1 MSRDGFEMENIK
13 KKNRK
18 MQLLKGL
25 SLVIFTVLFIISVS
39 VHCYAYESG
48 EELDSLYSEIPEEV
62 LKYFPEDSYKNG
74 SLSAEEIDTP
84 FLIRCAAKI
93 MLSAVGPVLSDLAL
107 LCGTVILASVIHRI
121 SDSISS
127 ESLSVS
133 CRYISVI
140 CVSLPL
146 IHTVMRLWDEAAEAL
161 NRLSLFMSALLPIM
175 GSLYAAG
182 GNYTAAAANNAAMA
196 TAFTLIEAV
205 CSYCL
210 YPVLRICFGLSI
222 LTCVSSGI
230 NLSGISSFIRGVFTT
245 GLSFLMVLFTL
256 VMGYQNKLALS
267 ADNAASR
274 TIKFAVSNLIPVVG
288 GAAGEAMRAVV
299 GGIGTVKSAAGF
311 ISVIVIAL
319 IVLPIIISL
328 LMHRLA
334 LRAASV
340 TAQILGCDKERGMID
355 EMYGMIGYAL
365 AIIAACSIMFIFN
378 VTLLVK
384 STCAVTV

>member
-1 MSRDGFEMENIK
+1 MEILKIK
-13 KKNRK
+13 KPKKRFF
-18 MQLLKGL
+18 MIFAA
-25 SLVIFTVLFIISVS
+25 VIFTALLTLSCTFC
-39 VHCYAYESG
+39 CYAYESG
-48 EELDSLYSEIPEEV
+48 EELNALLSEIPADV
-62 LKYFPEDSYKNG
+62 LEYFPDDSYANG
-74 SLSAEEIDTP
+74 ELSAENIDTP

-93 MLSAVGPVLSDLAL
+93 LLSTIGPVLSDLAL
-107 LCGTVILASVIHRI
+107 LCGTVILASVVHRI

-127 ESLSVS
+127 ESLSAS
-133 CRYISVI
+133 CVYISAI
-140 CVSLPL
+140 CVALPL
-146 IHTVMRLWDEAAEAL
+146 IHTVMRLWDEAAAAL
-161 NRLSLFMSALLPIM
+161 DRLTLFMSALLPVM

-182 GNYTAAAANNAAMA
+182 GNYTAAAANNAAM
-196 TAFTLIEAV
+196 TTVFTLIEAV

-230 NLSGISSFIRGVFTT
+230 NLNGISSFIRGVFTT

-299 GGIGTVKSAAGF
+299 GGIGTVKSTAGF
-311 ISVIVIAL
+311 FSVIVIVL
-319 IVLPIIISL
+319 IVLPIILSL

-334 LRAASV
+334 LRIASV

-365 AIIAACSIMFIFN
+365 AIIAACSIMFIFS

-384 STCAVTV
+384 SSCAVTV